1 MTTSFVL
8 NSRIDSWEKFKN
20 IYKNIMFKVNLKEPT
35 QNLLQFEIFFLEKIL
50 KFAVL
55 NNIILNNYK
64 ITKNHKEFPKF
75 NVVE

>member
-1 MTTSFVL
+1 
-8 NSRIDSWEKFKN
+8 
-20 IYKNIMFKVNLKEPT
+20 MFKVNLKEPT